1 MLHIHRNWNAK
12 KVLKKKEKSETFFL
26 AITHLIFLFT
36 GYNFLVLQLLMLI
49 WLIFYINI
57 YMEDGDAV
65 TNFDME

>member
-12 KVLKKKEKSETFFL
+12 KVLKKTEKSETFFL

>member
-1 MLHIHRNWNAK
+1 MQK
-12 KVLKKKEKSETFFL
+12 KVLKKTEKSETFFL